1 MNVNNRARSRR
12 YSTSD
17 SESLIPNQSTPM
29 LNVDEFTKLSSRDVP
44 RAEVC
49 NRLMQRLAEATG
61 ADAAVLWSCAEE
73 KFRPIS
79 KHLVEPTFQLKMTE
93 ADHAKMLSQV
103 VNSRRSI
110 LLRPEQA
117 QTGGGQTNQKPAPMI
132 LLAPLQNPSYEV
144 IELIVPC
151 GNDSAPDKELMSTL
165 EQAVEIAS
173 VAPGEAPIQSARLKD
188 VDVVSLSQYVHGIH
202 ASLEKRTTTSN
213 IANETR
219 LLLDCDRVVV
229 VAKERGR
236 FKISSISGQPSVNR
250 RSNTVRLLEKLAGL
264 ILKTEKDF
272 WYPTTDEL
280 PRQLKSVID
289 EYTLI
294 SATRSLVI
302 KPIFEK
308 PEKHVEDPETN
319 ESTANRVIG
328 GLIFEHCNEQWE
340 QKKVSGVLSFVHGHA
355 SNALRNATR
364 HNGLFLYPLWNLLG
378 KSRILAAP
386 RILPKALMVLAALI
400 LATLLL
406 IFWRTPFY
414 VSADGVFVPQKR
426 AWVYAGQ
433 QGDIEEVLVEHGAK
447 VEKEQ
452 PLAKLAN
459 RQLELSLI
467 HI

>member
-1 MNVNNRARSRR
+1 
-12 YSTSD
+12 
-17 SESLIPNQSTPM
+17 M
-29 LNVDEFTKLSSRDVP
+29 LNVDEFAKLSGHDVP
-44 RAEVC
+44 RVEVC

-61 ADAAVLWSCAEE
+61 ADAAVLWSCCEE

-79 KHLVEPTFQLKMTE
+79 KHLAEPSFQLKMSE
-93 ADHAKMLSQV
+93 ADHSRMLSQV
-103 VNSRRSI
+103 LNSRRSV

-117 QTGGGQTNQKPAPMI
+117 SAGGESNHSRAPMI

-144 IELIVPC
+144 IELIIRC
-151 GNDSAPDKELMSTL
+151 NNGSAADKELMSTL
-165 EQAVEIAS
+165 QQSVEIAS
-173 VAPGEAPIQSARLKD
+173 VPSGEETIQRQGLRGF
-188 VDVVSLSQYVHGIH
+188 DVVGLSKYVHGIH
-202 ASLEKRTTTSN
+202 DSLEKKTTTSN

-229 VAKERGR
+229 VTKERGK

-264 ILKTEKDF
+264 ILKTEKEF

-289 EYTLI
+289 EYSVI

-308 PEKHVEDPETN
+308 PEKHVEDPESN
-319 ESTANRVIG
+319 ESSENRVIG
-328 GLIFEHCNEQWE
+328 GVIFEHCNEQWE
-340 QKKVSGVLSFVHGHA
+340 QERVSGILSFVHEHA
-355 SNALRNATR
+355 SSALRNADQ

-378 KSRILAAP
+378 KSRILTAP
-386 RILPKALMVLAALI
+386 RILPRTLMVLAAMT

-414 VSADGVFVPQKR
+414 VSADGIFVPQNR

-433 QGDIEEVLVEHGAK
+433 HGDI
-447 VEKEQ
+447 
-452 PLAKLAN
+452 
-459 RQLELSLI
+459 
-467 HI
+467 